1 MSWKLKKKYHDLLT
15 RESGYEKKAWGDR
28 LAIGLV
34 YPNIY
39 RTGMSNLGFQTI
51 YRLLN
56 AEPDIVC
63 ERVFLPDPEDALFF
77 SSGSLPLFSIVSTS
91 EFTAS

>member
-1 MSWKLKKKYHDLLT
+1 
-15 RESGYEKKAWGDR
+15 
-28 LAIGLV
+28 
-34 YPNIY
+34 
-39 RTGMSNLGFQTI
+39 MSNLGFQTI

-77 SSGSLPLFSIVSTS
+77 SSGSLPLFSIESHFV
-91 EFTAS
+91 FFAAKYQGRL